1 MIIPP
6 ASRLSQVE
14 EYYFSRKLQEVRRL
28 ISEGRDIINIGIGN
42 PDMFPSQ
49 ETVQTLSE
57 QAFLEGNHG
66 YQPYRGIPDLRK
78 AMADWYQRTYGVTV
92 DSTVQLLPLIG
103 SKEGIFHISMAF
115 LNPGDRVLTPN
126 PGYLAYPA
134 AARIVGAEPVFYD
147 LTEKSNWLP
156 NLDALQNNDLSRVKI
171 MWINYPHMPTG
182 AVANIAAF
190 QQLVAFARRH
200 HILICHDNP
209 YSLILN
215 PNPLSIF
222 NADGAFDCC
231 LELNSLSKSHNMAGW
246 RIGMAIGNRDYID
259 AILKVK
265 SNLDSGMFLPLQKAA
280 VSALQ
285 NSAEWHQQQ
294 NQQYSQRKKI
304 VCKLLDSLNCSY
316 QKETAGM
323 FVWAKAPDHIDDV
336 EVFLDELLYEAGI
349 FIAPGKIFGSNGER
363 FIRVSLCAPE
373 ERLQQAV
380 ERIRKWKS

>member
-1 MIIPP
+1 
-6 ASRLSQVE
+6 
-14 EYYFSRKLQEVRRL
+14 
-28 ISEGRDIINIGIGN
+28 
-42 PDMFPSQ
+42 MFPSQ